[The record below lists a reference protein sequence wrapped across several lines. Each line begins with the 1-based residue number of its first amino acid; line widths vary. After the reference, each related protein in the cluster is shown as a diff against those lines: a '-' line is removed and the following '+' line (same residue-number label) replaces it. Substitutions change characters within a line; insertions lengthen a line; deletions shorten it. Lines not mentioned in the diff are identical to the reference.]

1 MFNIGRAQNIII
13 YSLSYNSFLYLHI
26 WLHFEIMAKTEYFT
40 SWTVMLAEGEG
51 KMPPPLQE
59 HKLLLHAISSI
70 HYIEFLYKSGAIR
83 CSLFLPPDYV
93 PLGLSRGQGRGIVPL

>member
-1 MFNIGRAQNIII
+1 
-13 YSLSYNSFLYLHI
+13 
-26 WLHFEIMAKTEYFT
+26 
-40 SWTVMLAEGEG
+40 
-51 KMPPPLQE
+51 MPPPLQE

-93 PLGLSRGQGRGIVPL
+93 PLGLSRGQGMGIIPP